1 MNASRNRVKAQ
12 NRELNKSLAASEEA
26 ARKLREKRKVEG
38 KVSEILLN
46 TGGLVFGGVVIGV
59 IFQDTKYQFLVMC
72 LGMMTFIVLI
82 LLGLNMYKRSI
93 KE

>member
-38 KVSEILLN
+38 
-46 TGGLVFGGVVIGV
+46 
-59 IFQDTKYQFLVMC
+59 
-72 LGMMTFIVLI
+72 IVLKNRRLYYGNGI
-82 LLGLNMYKRSI
+82 FIFISAGSG
-93 KE
+93 

>member
-1 MNASRNRVKAQ
+1 MNASRNRVKVQ
-12 NRELNKSLAASEEA
+12 NRELNSQLQASEEA